1 MDQMGFEP
9 TVTDVGSTV
18 NGEVMTV
25 MAGFCQTA
33 RSIGAV
39 AAQRAA
45 TVHLVAA
52 AAYLGD
58 TVGPTM
64 TKQILSAVL
73 SSIGIEPN

>member
-1 MDQMGFEP
+1 MKQADAGLA
-9 TVTDVGSTV
+9 VD
-18 NGEVMTV
+18 GEVKVV

-39 AAQRAA
+39 AAERSA

-52 AAYLGD
+52 AAYLAE
-58 TVGPTM
+58 TVGPIM

-73 SSIGIEPN
+73 SSIG